1 MRLAPLS
8 IPSES
13 QVSLNLG
20 VHPVTWWF
28 GSVVGAVC
36 DDRFRNQGGFM
47 QTVLVMKQLAAVLD
61 HFLMHVSKRVRLTTQ
76 DALVLAWLV
85 EREGMGATMIAARV
99 GRTRQSVQRTLV
111 RLEDRFMVAR
121 FESDS
126 RERTEGWGLTEH
138 GRETWSILE
147 DGFGHQDAE
156 LERRGVN
163 FREWLRALEELMQQ
177 TMAVRRSTFSL
188 GLVDPPVD
196 DMPTGRDH

>member
-1 MRLAPLS
+1 
-8 IPSES
+8 
-13 QVSLNLG
+13 
-20 VHPVTWWF
+20 
-28 GSVVGAVC
+28 
-36 DDRFRNQGGFM
+36 M

-85 EREGMGATMIAARV
+85 EREGMGATMIASRV
-99 GRTRQSVQRTLV
+99 GRTRQSVQQTLV

-138 GRETWSILE
+138 GRETWSNLE
-147 DGFGHQDAE
+147 DGFGQQDAE